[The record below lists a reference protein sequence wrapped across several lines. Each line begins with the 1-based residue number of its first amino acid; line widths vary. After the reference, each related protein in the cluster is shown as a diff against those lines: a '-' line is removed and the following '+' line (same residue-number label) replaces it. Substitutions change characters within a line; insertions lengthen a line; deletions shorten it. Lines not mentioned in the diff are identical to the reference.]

1 MKNSATTIGIYS
13 EKKENS
19 RGENSKMLPLS
30 LKDKIADALSSF
42 LSELVISIV
51 VTLFNQ
57 LIKIKALEC
66 LSGFCYHNISES
78 RLIKS
83 KIK

>member
-1 MKNSATTIGIYS
+1 MKNRATTIEMYC
-13 EKKENS
+13 EKVENPN
-19 RGENSKMLPLS
+19 EPISKLIPLS

-42 LSELVISIV
+42 ISELVISIV